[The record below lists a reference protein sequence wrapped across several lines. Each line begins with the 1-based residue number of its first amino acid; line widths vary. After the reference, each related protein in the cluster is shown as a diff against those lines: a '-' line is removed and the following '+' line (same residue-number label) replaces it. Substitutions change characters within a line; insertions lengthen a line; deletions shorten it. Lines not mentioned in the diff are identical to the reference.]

1 MFRIHVV
8 NGVPIPSKP
17 LIMHLLKDDQKS
29 LSSSF
34 HLCLLALSSFWTKGG
49 GGIVRDSA
57 GTALSTLLRAENT
70 SN

>member
-34 HLCLLALSSFWTKGG
+34 HLCLPARPFVVNVTGRSGLQG
-49 GGIVRDSA
+49 
-57 GTALSTLLRAENT
+57 
-70 SN
+70 